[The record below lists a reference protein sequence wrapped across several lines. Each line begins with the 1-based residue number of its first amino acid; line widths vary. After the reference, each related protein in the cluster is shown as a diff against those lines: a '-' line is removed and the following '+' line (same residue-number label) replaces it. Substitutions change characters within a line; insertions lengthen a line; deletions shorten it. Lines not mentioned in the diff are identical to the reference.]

1 MEPNQLRVEA
11 QRTSWNKG
19 KMIGQKTPLKLK
31 EIWLFAFGFRRAGDR
46 ENWLCSIWQSTAN
59 FVDAT

>member
-1 MEPNQLRVEA
+1 MEPNQLRLEA

-31 EIWLFAFGFRRAGDR
+31 EIWAIRFRLQESGRPR
-46 ENWLCSIWQSTAN
+46 E
-59 FVDAT
+59 